1 MKLRSFAGELVG
13 ARRGLASL
21 RIYTCTQKDRL
32 YDPTFDATCPLVA
45 RYACWLWD
53 GRTSPSMLRMAW
65 STIRDKLGAQG
76 TWRQC
81 FGPISAVFLS
91 LRRIG
96 WNMAAPHLL
105 TSDLGDHISLYEYS
119 PSEVR
124 NLLRDGVERWL
135 WRRVPFHWP
144 EASGS
149 EYCWARAM
157 RLAIL
162 ALPAGARQGSLRA
175 LWSGGLWPPAR
186 KHAEG
191 LAPSAACTF
200 CQAPQG
206 TLGHKLYD
214 CSSAFVS
221 GEEDAG
227 SLGFPEDVWERR
239 QALREKEYDFNVG
252 PPDWDR
258 VPLLYGLPSLPIQ
271 LPPPLARTPVLT
283 WGLADGPWGRYRFTD
298 GGRGCTVRFPKPL
311 DVAGAWSR
319 SPRTAGP

>member
-1 MKLRSFAGELVG
+1 
-13 ARRGLASL
+13 
-21 RIYTCTQKDRL
+21 
-32 YDPTFDATCPLVA
+32 
-45 RYACWLWD
+45 
-53 GRTSPSMLRMAW
+53 MAW

-105 TSDLGDHISLYEYS
+105 TSDLGDNISLYEYS

-162 ALPAGARQGSLRA
+162 ALPA
-175 LWSGGLWPPAR
+175 
-186 KHAEG
+186 
-191 LAPSAACTF
+191 
-200 CQAPQG
+200 
-206 TLGHKLYD
+206 
-214 CSSAFVS
+214 
-221 GEEDAG
+221 
-227 SLGFPEDVWERR
+227 
-239 QALREKEYDFNVG
+239 
-252 PPDWDR
+252 
-258 VPLLYGLPSLPIQ
+258 
-271 LPPPLARTPVLT
+271 
-283 WGLADGPWGRYRFTD
+283 
-298 GGRGCTVRFPKPL
+298 
-311 DVAGAWSR
+311 
-319 SPRTAGP
+319 